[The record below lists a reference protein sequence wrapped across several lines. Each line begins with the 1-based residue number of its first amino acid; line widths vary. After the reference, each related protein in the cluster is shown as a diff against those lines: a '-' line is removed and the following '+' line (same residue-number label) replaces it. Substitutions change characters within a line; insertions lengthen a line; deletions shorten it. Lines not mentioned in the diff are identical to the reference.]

1 MRYFR
6 TMAIYCNTR
15 PHVIIHI
22 QNETLFQ
29 TMDEY
34 VAELI
39 ERVSSLGMGS
49 EDNSRVADAW
59 ANIDSRKSGSL
70 DIDDLGRLLDAAGKP
85 LPGFKIRQLLPMVK
99 TQTPGQINVTE
110 FAKVFFFYIL
120 KII

>member
-1 MRYFR
+1 
-6 TMAIYCNTR
+6 
-15 PHVIIHI
+15 
-22 QNETLFQ
+22 
-29 TMDEY
+29 MDEY

-120 KII
+120 KNLEKIYYPL